1 MKSYVSTLVI
11 LGLLLFSQAG
21 FASQTFAFKYSFE
34 GEKLAVS
41 QEATDYNQALEKAA
55 KSCFHHFKA
64 KTKSNFDK
72 GIELIDVCANPKN
85 S

>member
-1 MKSYVSTLVI
+1 MKSYVSKAALA
-11 LGLLLFSQAG
+11 GLLLFTQAG
-21 FASQTFAFKYSFE
+21 FGSQTFAFKYSFD

-41 QEATDYNQALEKAA
+41 QEAPDYNQALEKAA
-55 KSCFHHFKA
+55 KSCFHHFKS